1 MSLGSARLGSSG
13 RNWLAASNRFS
24 CQLIGSLLRPL
35 MLAAFASAFAFRD
48 EPQSE
53 RARNQRMMMMR
64 KRTFLLLR
72 PAPRQLPRRPPR
84 MHRLDTQT
92 RPEPNRAA
100 RCQPKA
106 DTSAVVVH
114 NCAEL
119 ASCLLGNSIE
129 SRAASSDSGA
139 SKAATIVRV
148 VPRPRQPSE
157 VSGRPSECRIV
168 CLCAES
174 ESEKEE
180 EASSERRSL
189 FPLWPLKIEA
199 NRRGAFPPRLWRF
212 GGEFIA

>member
-1 MSLGSARLGSSG
+1 
-13 RNWLAASNRFS
+13 
-24 CQLIGSLLRPL
+24 

-48 EPQSE
+48 EPQS
-53 RARNQRMMMMR
+53 AQKRNQRMMMMR

-168 CLCAES
+168 CGVSVGKGGRS
-174 ESEKEE
+174 ELRAALSVSIV
-180 EASSERRSL
+180 AAQNRSQSARRVSSSTLALRRRVHCLSRRNLSSSSSL
-189 FPLWPLKIEA
+189 A
-199 NRRGAFPPRLWRF
+199 A
-212 GGEFIA
+212 